1 MPSCDA
7 IVIGGGVNGL
17 ACAFR
22 LQQAGRRVMVVEA
35 ADKPGGAASARGVL
49 GPGTASAMAHLVN
62 KFDPRVEAGMR
73 LADHGLTWL
82 TTALATTAVSAT
94 GRHLVLQGTAGEIL
108 SGDVSPQDRAAWSS
122 LREDVM
128 RYAQL
133 LAPFNAMTPPS
144 LAKGKGNEW
153 LKLARIGLGLR
164 TMNRAKLREL
174 MRLLLINVYDV
185 LEDEIADPLLKGTL
199 AFDATLGSWLGP
211 RSPNSFILLLQRLA
225 GEAGGR
231 RGALALPAGGMAR
244 LAGAMAASATA
255 EGVIIRYNARV
266 TRIIIENDAAVGV
279 LLGNGDELRA
289 PLVVSAASPKTTLL
303 SMVGHRQLDTGLFT
317 RMRHQKSRGAA
328 AKLHLLLDDLPDFRG
343 ADPKTR
349 LVIAPSPQAVE
360 NAFNP
365 VKYGEVPE
373 EPVMEIV
380 IPSAFEPGHAPARQ
394 HLLSAIVQYAPHAP
408 VAGRDAA
415 RSSLLRNSLAVL
427 ESHAPGIGSRILK
440 SEMLMPYDI
449 EETYGL
455 VGGNWHHGELSVEQ
469 MLFLRPLPELARYA
483 TPIRGLW
490 LASAGSH
497 PGGGISGSAG
507 WNAAE
512 AISRGTA

>member
-22 LQQAGRRVMVVEA
+22 LQQAGRGVMLVEA
-35 ADKPGGAASARGVL
+35 ADRPGGAASARGAL
-49 GPGTASAMAHLVN
+49 GPGTAPAMAHLVN
-62 KFDPRVEAGMR
+62 KLDVRVETGMR

-82 TTALATTAVSAT
+82 TTALATTAVSAA
-94 GRHLVLQGTAGEIL
+94 GRHLVLHGSAGETL

-128 RYAQL
+128 QYARL
-133 LAPFNAMTPPS
+133 LAPFNAMAPPS
-144 LAKGKGNEW
+144 LARGKGNEW
-153 LKLARIGLGLR
+153 GKLARIGLGLR
-164 TMNRAKLREL
+164 MMNRAKLREL

-231 RGALALPAGGMAR
+231 PGALALPSGGMAR
-244 LAGAMAASATA
+244 LAEAMAASATA
-255 EGVIIRYNARV
+255 AGVAIRCNARV
-266 TRIIIENDAAVGV
+266 TRIIIENDSAVGV

-303 SMVGHRQLDTGLFT
+303 SMVGHRHLDTGLFT

-328 AKLHLLLDDLPDFRG
+328 AKLHLLLDGLPDFRG

-349 LVIAPSPQAVE
+349 LVIAPSSQAVE

-380 IPSAFEPGHAPARQ
+380 IPSAFEPGRAPAGQ
-394 HLLSAIVQYAPHAP
+394 HLLSAIIQYAPHAP
-408 VAGRDAA
+408 VAGRDGA
-415 RSSLLRNSLAVL
+415 RSSMLRNSLAVL
-427 ESHAPGIGSRILK
+427 ESHAPSIGSRILAA
-440 SEMLMPYDI
+440 EMLMPYDI
-449 EETYGL
+449 EEIYGL

-483 TPIRGLW
+483 TPLKGLW

>member
-1 MPSCDA
+1 
-7 IVIGGGVNGL
+7 
-17 ACAFR
+17 
-22 LQQAGRRVMVVEA
+22 
-35 ADKPGGAASARGVL
+35 
-49 GPGTASAMAHLVN
+49 
-62 KFDPRVEAGMR
+62 
-73 LADHGLTWL
+73 
-82 TTALATTAVSAT
+82 
-94 GRHLVLQGTAGEIL
+94 
-108 SGDVSPQDRAAWSS
+108 
-122 LREDVM
+122 M

-185 LEDEIADPLLKGTL
+185 LEDEIADPLLKGAL
-199 AFDATLGSWLGP
+199 AFDTTLGSWLGP
-211 RSPNSFILLLQRLA
+211 RSPNSFILLLQWLA

-231 RGALALPAGGMAR
+231 AGALALPAGGMAR
-244 LAGAMAASATA
+244 LAGAMAASATV
-255 EGVIIRYNARV
+255 EGVIIRYSAGV

-317 RMRHQKSRGAA
+317 RMRNQKSRGAA
-328 AKLHLLLDDLPDFRG
+328 AKLHLLLDGLPDFRG

-373 EPVMEIV
+373 EPVMEIL
-380 IPSAFEPGHAPARQ
+380 IPSAFEPGHAPAGQ

-408 VAGRDAA
+408 VAGKDAA
-415 RSSLLRNSLAVL
+415 RSSMLRNSLAVL
-427 ESHAPGIGSRILK
+427 ERHAPGIGSRILT
-440 SEMLMPYDI
+440 SELLMPYDI

-455 VGGNWHHGELSVEQ
+455 VGGNWHHGELSMEQ